1 MSFILPFI
9 YGELVSPAVF
19 SVTLFRPHTDG
30 LRSVQLLAHTHV
42 CILASESY
50 KTKVWFQIEINLL

>member
-1 MSFILPFI
+1 MSLILPFI

-42 CILASESY
+42 CILASQLY
-50 KTKVWFQIEINLL
+50 KTKV